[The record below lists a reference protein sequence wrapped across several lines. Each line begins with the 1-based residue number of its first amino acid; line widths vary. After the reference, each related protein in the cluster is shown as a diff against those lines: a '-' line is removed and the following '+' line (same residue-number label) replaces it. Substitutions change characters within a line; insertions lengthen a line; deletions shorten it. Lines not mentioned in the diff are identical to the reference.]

1 MSVDPNRPGRP
12 AVEAVA
18 IEDGPNWRRRLGVA
32 AGLVVIVL
40 LGGLVASATVPR
52 WWAHRVGDQVDGS
65 ITQGILV
72 GLFYGFLF
80 TLLPLTIL
88 VAVLLWRRRV
98 KWLVAALVVAFLAAA
113 PNLMTLGIVLGN
125 GNASHAG
132 DRILDVEAPA
142 FRGASLAGALAG
154 AALVLFVSYLV
165 VSRRRARFR
174 ERNARSQLETASD
187 PAAKQTQDV

>member
-1 MSVDPNRPGRP
+1 V
-12 AVEAVA
+12 
-18 IEDGPNWRRRLGVA
+18 
-32 AGLVVIVL
+32 
-40 LGGLVASATVPR
+40 
-52 WWAHRVGDQVDGS
+52 
-65 ITQGILV
+65 
-72 GLFYGFLF
+72 
-80 TLLPLTIL
+80 
-88 VAVLLWRRRV
+88 WRRRV
-98 KWLVAALVVAFLAAA
+98 KWLFAALVVAFLAAA

>member
-1 MSVDPNRPGRP
+1 MSADQNRPGRP
-12 AVEAVA
+12 AAEAVA
-18 IEDGPNWRRRLGVA
+18 VDDRPNWRRRLGVA
-32 AGLVVIVL
+32 AGLVVLVL

-88 VAVLLWRRRV
+88 AAVLLWRRRV
-98 KWLVAALVVAFLAAA
+98 KWLVAALVVALVAAA

-165 VSRRRARFR
+165 VSRRRARSR

-187 PAAKQTQDV
+187 PAARQTQDV